1 MVKVD
6 LTASPYHLN
15 DNQIAW
21 VEETL
26 GTLTDE
32 EKIGQL
38 FFNLFSLEGGKNFLT
53 QT

>member
-32 EKIGQL
+32 EKL
-38 FFNLFSLEGGKNFLT
+38 VNYF
-53 QT
+53 